1 MIVRTKIVVNN
12 IESIE
17 KNQAIGKKLYKEND
31 VADGFSFD
39 IIKLKRKAISN
50 IILFIEFLANSLVF
64 LNAFYVIHHYLC
76 SYNHLC
82 VMLAFNTSG
91 RHSTRICL

>member
-31 VADGFSFD
+31 VADGFSFELD
-39 IIKLKRKAISN
+39 DVNGVMPAEDKKNCIIFLQGIDLVIDEPYEEFKKLWELRKEIVKRK
-50 IILFIEFLANSLVF
+50 
-64 LNAFYVIHHYLC
+64 
-76 SYNHLC
+76 
-82 VMLAFNTSG
+82 
-91 RHSTRICL
+91 